1 MSTIN
6 NNTIRQVILI
16 AIILLIGGVLFWQ
29 LRFFLP
35 AFLGAYTL
43 YILCRKPMFILTGRY
58 KWKKGLAAGLLMFFT
73 FLIIL
78 LPVFLLVNMLGSK
91 INFAIEHS
99 AQVSTTLQNYL
110 SQLQQQYG
118 FDLISK
124 ENIAKLSTLG
134 AQTLPKIIGATF
146 DTITTIVV
154 MYFILF
160 FMLAEGRRMETAL
173 YKWLPLKEENVLVI
187 KKDMNALVYSNAV
200 GIPLIAIAQ
209 GIVGLIGYFILGVKE
224 PWFWF
229 VLTCITAMLPIVG
242 AALAYV
248 PVALLFFA
256 EGASTKGIIMTLYG
270 FLLIGSVDNIFR
282 FWLQKRIG
290 DTHPLVTVFGVIVGL
305 NLFGFIGLIFG
316 PILIALFLILVK
328 VYAAEYADGDD
339 IKPST

>member
-1 MSTIN
+1 
-6 NNTIRQVILI
+6 
-16 AIILLIGGVLFWQ
+16 
-29 LRFFLP
+29 
-35 AFLGAYTL
+35 
-43 YILCRKPMFILTGRY
+43 
-58 KWKKGLAAGLLMFFT
+58 
-73 FLIIL
+73 
-78 LPVFLLVNMLGSK
+78 
-91 INFAIEHS
+91 
-99 AQVSTTLQNYL
+99 
-110 SQLQQQYG
+110 
-118 FDLISK
+118 
-124 ENIAKLSTLG
+124 
-134 AQTLPKIIGATF
+134 
-146 DTITTIVV
+146 
-154 MYFILF
+154 
-160 FMLAEGRRMETAL
+160 METAL

-270 FLLIGSVDNIFR
+270 FLIIGSVDNIFR

>member
-99 AQVSTTLQNYL
+99 AQVSTTLQNYI

-160 FMLAEGRRMETAL
+160 FMLAESRRMETAL
-173 YKWLPLKEENVLVI
+173 YKWLPLK
-187 KKDMNALVYSNAV
+187 
-200 GIPLIAIAQ
+200 

-270 FLLIGSVDNIFR
+270 FLIIGSVDNIFR

>member
-1 MSTIN
+1 
-6 NNTIRQVILI
+6 
-16 AIILLIGGVLFWQ
+16 LLI
-29 LRFFLP
+29 
-35 AFLGAYTL
+35 
-43 YILCRKPMFILTGRY
+43 
-58 KWKKGLAAGLLMFFT
+58 
-73 FLIIL
+73 
-78 LPVFLLVNMLGSK
+78 NMLGSK